1 MTKNKTEIVVKDAD
15 GVDVKYTAVRPSQSV
30 RAEADVVRSRAW
42 GEYAIK
48 GVTVSAKLKD
58 IVAKQ
63 GLWGDDKQKELDALD
78 ERMNRLEAMVPDEKG
93 KVRAKG
99 TTLQKAKEAAFE
111 LRAARAERVDLLS
124 PITRLSGHTAESLAD
139 SDAFEFVLTKCLLDP
154 ATEKPAFASVEDYKR
169 RADDAEV
176 AAAAGKFAE
185 FYYGHDPDFEKRLPE
200 NRFLVARGFVDP
212 ETLVAKR
219 AKAEEAAE
227 ESYDLEED
235 ADASREE
242 KPAPP
247 PDTDRLA

>member
-1 MTKNKTEIVVKDAD
+1 VIKNKAEIVVKDAD
-15 GVDVKYTAVRPSQSV
+15 GVEVKYTAVRPSQSV
-30 RAEADVVRSRAW
+30 RAEADIVRSAAW
-42 GEYAIK
+42 GKYSLRD
-48 GVTVSAKLKD
+48 VPVSAKLKD

-78 ERMNRLEAMVPDEKG
+78 ERMNRLEAMVPDDKG
-93 KVRAKG
+93 KVKAKG
-99 TTLQKAKEAAFE
+99 VTLEKARAAAFE

-139 SDAFEFVLTKCLLDP
+139 SDAFEFVLTRCLLDP
-154 ATEKPAFASVEDYKR
+154 ATEKPAFPSVEEYKR

-212 ETLVAKR
+212 ETLVPKR
-219 AKAEEAAE
+219 AKADDPVE
-227 ESYDLEED
+227 ESYDLEDEP
-235 ADASREE
+235 AEPA
-242 KPAPP
+242 APP